1 MDSETRSI
9 WKCRKTQETV
19 TFESNG
25 NFPPLIMTREKIFSF
40 ASNIKYGSDSHENV
54 KKKSKNPKRNASK

>member
-1 MDSETRSI
+1 
-9 WKCRKTQETV
+9 
-19 TFESNG
+19 
-25 NFPPLIMTREKIFSF
+25 MTREKIFSF